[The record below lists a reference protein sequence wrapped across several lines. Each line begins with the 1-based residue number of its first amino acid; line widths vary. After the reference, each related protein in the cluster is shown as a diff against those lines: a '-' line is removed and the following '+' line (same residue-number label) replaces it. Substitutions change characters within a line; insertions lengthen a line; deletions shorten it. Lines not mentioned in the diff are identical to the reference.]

1 MVGTRPRPVSVAALI
16 ARFAALLTEPSVPV
30 IVAVVFEATADV
42 VILNV
47 AEVAPAGTVTV
58 EGTWALVALDDR
70 DTIVPA
76 AGAAPFKVTV
86 PVDGEPPRT
95 EVGETLRPDRAAA
108 VINSEADL
116 DTAPS
121 VPVIVAMVF
130 EVTADVVI
138 LNVAE
143 VAPAETV
150 TVEGTWALV
159 ALDDRDTIVPA
170 AGASP
175 VRVTV
180 PVAIAPPTTLL
191 GATLIP
197 DSPGGL
203 DLPPIA

>member
-30 IVAVVFEATADV
+30 IVAVVFEA
-42 VILNV
+42 
-47 AEVAPAGTVTV
+47 
-58 EGTWALVALDDR
+58 
-70 DTIVPA
+70 
-76 AGAAPFKVTV
+76 
-86 PVDGEPPRT
+86 
-95 EVGETLRPDRAAA
+95 
-108 VINSEADL
+108 
-116 DTAPS
+116 
-121 VPVIVAMVF
+121 
-130 EVTADVVI
+130 TADVVI